1 MKIVHISD
9 CFLPRLGG
17 IEIQVAEL
25 TRLQKEHGHRVSVI
39 TATPNRSRTAPD
51 HPADVR
57 RIIAPLPW
65 ELPVHPRAG
74 HELRGALE
82 ELRPDV
88 VHIHIGVVSPFA
100 WSGVRESVRLGLPTV
115 VTVHSLWDPVTQ
127 GIYRTLDRLVGWRGW
142 PMVGTT
148 VSTAA
153 AAPIRA
159 VAGGGVDVGVVG
171 NGIDPAGWR
180 LSSRGT
186 AGAGAGSGAGAAGA
200 GAAGDDVVHV
210 VAVGRLAPRKRP
222 IALLRVLGAAHRRLP
237 PAVQLRAT
245 IVGDGPARPAM
256 ERHILRNGLGSWVR
270 LAGRLDRSE
279 IQRVLGTAD
288 VFVAPAIKE
297 SFGIAALEAR
307 TAGVP
312 IVAYT
317 RSGISDFV
325 SSGVEGLLADTEP
338 GMVDAIVRLAGD
350 AQLRHRI
357 AAYNRATEPTDCSWP
372 ATLKGF
378 DEQYHAARERVGLLP
393 VD

>member
-25 TRLQKEHGHRVSVI
+25 TRLQKEHGHQVSVV
-39 TATPNRSRTAPD
+39 TATPNRSRKGPE

-74 HELRGALE
+74 YELRGALE

-88 VHIHIGVVSPFA
+88 VHIHVGVVSPFA

-127 GIYRTLDRLVGWRGW
+127 GIYRTLDRLVGWRAW
-142 PMVGTT
+142 PLVGTT
-148 VSTAA
+148 VSKAA

-159 VAGGGVDVGVVG
+159 VAGDGVDIGVVG

-180 LSSRGT
+180 LPARTSAGME
-186 AGAGAGSGAGAAGA
+186 GAG
-200 GAAGDDVVHV
+200 GDQVVHV

-222 IALLRVLGAAHRRLP
+222 IALLRVLSAASRRLP
-237 PAVQLRAT
+237 SGVQLRAT
-245 IVGDGPARPAM
+245 IVGAGPARPAM
-256 ERHILRNGLGSWVR
+256 ERHIQRHGLGGWVR
-270 LAGRLDRSE
+270 LAGRLDRPE
-279 IQRVLGTAD
+279 IQRMLGTAD
-288 VFVAPAIKE
+288 MFVAPAIRE

-317 RSGISDFV
+317 RSGIADFV
-325 SSGVEGLLADTEP
+325 SSGVEGLLADTERDLV
-338 GMVDAIVRLAGD
+338 GAIVRLAGD
-350 AQLRHRI
+350 APLRHRI
-357 AAYNRATEPTDCSWP
+357 AAYNRATEPADCTWP

-378 DEQYHAARERVGLLP
+378 DEQYDAARERVGLLP
-393 VD
+393 VE

>member
-25 TRLQKEHGHRVSVI
+25 TRLQKEHGHQVSVI
-39 TATPNRSRTAPD
+39 TATPNRSSTAPE

-57 RIIAPLPW
+57 RIIAAVPW

-74 HELRGALE
+74 HELRGVLE

-88 VHIHIGVVSPFA
+88 VHIHVGVVSPFA
-100 WSGVRESVRLGLPTV
+100 WSGVREAVRLGLPSV
-115 VTVHSLWDPVTQ
+115 VTVHSMWDPVTQ
-127 GIYRTLDRLVGWRGW
+127 GIYRALDRLVGWRSW

-159 VAGGGVDVGVVG
+159 VAGSGVDIGVVG

-180 LSSRGT
+180 LSSRARTG
-186 AGAGAGSGAGAAGA
+186 GE
-200 GAAGDDVVHV
+200 DVVHA

-222 IALLRVLGAAHRRLP
+222 IALLRLLAAAHRHLP
-237 PAVQLRAT
+237 PGVQLRAT

-256 ERHILRNGLGSWVR
+256 ERHIQRHGLGGWIR
-270 LAGRLDRSE
+270 LAGRLDRAE
-279 IQRVLGTAD
+279 IQQVLGTAD
-288 VFVAPAIKE
+288 MFVAPAIKE

-317 RSGISDFV
+317 RSGIADFV
-325 SSGVEGLLADTEP
+325 SSGVEGLLADTERDL
-338 GMVDAIVRLAGD
+338 VDAIVRLAGD
-350 AQLRHRI
+350 APLRHRI
-357 AAYNRATEPTDCSWP
+357 AAYNRATEPAECTWP

-378 DEQYHAARERVGLLP
+378 DEQYDAARERVGLLP

>member
-1 MKIVHISD
+1 MNIVHISD

-39 TATPNRSRTAPD
+39 TATPDRSRSAAD
-51 HPADVR
+51 HPADVH
-57 RIIAPLPW
+57 RIVAPLPW

-74 HELRGALE
+74 REIRAALE
-82 ELRPDV
+82 RLRPDV
-88 VHIHIGVVSPFA
+88 VHVHLGVVSPFA
-100 WSGVRESVRLGLPTV
+100 WSGVRESVRLGLPTLA
-115 VTVHSLWDPVTQ
+115 TVHSLWDPVTQ
-127 GIYRTLDRLVGWRGW
+127 GIYRTLDRLVGWRSW
-142 PMVGTT
+142 AMAGTT

-159 VAGGGVDVGVVG
+159 VAGGGVEIGVVG

-180 LSSRGT
+180 LPARSGT
-186 AGAGAGSGAGAAGA
+186 DG
-200 GAAGDDVVHV
+200 VVHV

-222 IALLRVLGAAHRRLP
+222 IALLRLLAAAYHRSP
-237 PAVQLRAT
+237 SGIQLRAT

-256 ERHILRNGLGSWVR
+256 ERYIQRHGLGGWVR
-270 LAGRLDRSE
+270 LAGRLDRAG

-317 RSGISDFV
+317 RSGIADFV
-325 SSGVEGLLADTEP
+325 TSGVEGLLADSERDL
-338 GMVDAIVRLAGD
+338 VDAIVRLASD
-350 AQLRHRI
+350 APLRQRI
-357 AAYNRATEPTDCSWP
+357 AAYNRATEPVECSWP

-378 DEQYHAARERVGLLP
+378 DEQYGAARERVGLLP
-393 VD
+393 VE

>member
-25 TRLQKEHGHRVSVI
+25 TRLQKEHGHQVSVI
-39 TATPNRSRTAPD
+39 TATPNRSRTAPE

-57 RIIAPLPW
+57 RIIAPVPW

-88 VHIHIGVVSPFA
+88 VHIHVGVVSPFA
-100 WSGVRESVRLGLPTV
+100 WSGVREAVRLGLPSV
-115 VTVHSLWDPVTQ
+115 VTVHSMWDPVTQ
-127 GIYRTLDRLVGWRGW
+127 GIYRTLDRLVGWRSW

-148 VSTAA
+148 VSAAA

-159 VAGGGVDVGVVG
+159 VAGGGVDIGVVG

-180 LSSRGT
+180 LSSRARTG
-186 AGAGAGSGAGAAGA
+186 GEE
-200 GAAGDDVVHV
+200 VVHA

-222 IALLRVLGAAHRRLP
+222 IALLRLLDAAHRRLP
-237 PAVQLRAT
+237 PGVQLRAT

-256 ERHILRNGLGSWVR
+256 ERHIQRHGLGGWIR
-270 LAGRLDRSE
+270 LAGRLDRAE
-279 IQRVLGTAD
+279 IQQVLGTAD
-288 VFVAPAIKE
+288 LFVAPAIKE

-317 RSGISDFV
+317 RSGIADFV
-325 SSGVEGLLADTEP
+325 SSGVEGLLADTER
-338 GMVDAIVRLAGD
+338 GLVDAIVRLAGD
-350 AQLRHRI
+350 APLRHRI
-357 AAYNRATEPTDCSWP
+357 AAYNRATEPAECTWP

-378 DEQYHAARERVGLLP
+378 DEQYDAARERVGLLP